1 MSFLLNFFKAF
12 DVDAQRWRLRLGG
25 IAAFVSR
32 GSFLRKPNQ
41 SDGRFCPKPGHDSK
55 KIAIF
60 LVGFFAAVAL

>member
-25 IAAFVSR
+25 IQLLCRAVRSCECEPER
-32 GSFLRKPNQ
+32 WP
-41 SDGRFCPKPGHDSK
+41 FCPKPGHDSK